1 MSEKKKVEFDR
12 SRPEEMVK
20 DLGDIVEPAV
30 IDARIVDL
38 ESDPLALWEDQ
49 FLPYQVGPI
58 EEHYLVALD
67 RMEIEAAIKSMS
79 ERKSEPVRE
88 RIVVLPTTMKIKYE
102 HTCSRCGCHVG
113 AIPGTSP
120 EGSVWICAYCD
131 HAQWAG
137 RR

>member
-1 MSEKKKVEFDR
+1 MGHGPANRLSPDLAVTIAPRSTGTWSEKTHTGDSAVRLTFR
-12 SRPEEMVK
+12 SNGAHP
-20 DLGDIVEPAV
+20 
-30 IDARIVDL
+30 
-38 ESDPLALWEDQ
+38 
-49 FLPYQVGPI
+49 
-58 EEHYLVALD
+58 
-67 RMEIEAAIKSMS
+67 EIEAAIKSMS

-113 AIPGTSP
+113 SIPGTSF
-120 EGSVWICAYCD
+120 GGGVWICAYCD